1 VAVIGATGSIGPHVV
16 DELVARSVPVRV
28 VGRNEES
35 LSRLRAGRPEVETVV
50 ADVTTADGAKSAVDG
65 SEAVLY
71 TLGLP
76 YTKAAFS
83 TYPQIMELMVDA
95 ASAAGARR
103 LIQIAPVYAYG
114 PPQTRPV
121 TEDHPLEPSAVK
133 GRHRL
138 AQEQVTLGAHGASGL
153 ATLVLRLP
161 DFFGP
166 HTGGSGL
173 LDMAT
178 DAAIAGKRGMVL
190 GPVDVDHEW
199 VYTPDVAPVVADLLD
214 KPEVFGRAY
223 NMAGSGVTTARQV
236 VDEIYR
242 AAGQQPRILVMP
254 PWATRVVGLAVPV
267 MRELAEVS
275 YLLKTPVL
283 LDETRLATALGHP
296 VAHTSY
302 AQAAADVVAAR
313 RTLAG
318 SAR

>member
-1 VAVIGATGSIGPHVV
+1 
-16 DELVARSVPVRV
+16 
-28 VGRNEES
+28 
-35 LSRLRAGRPEVETVV
+35 
-50 ADVTTADGAKSAVDG
+50 
-65 SEAVLY
+65 
-71 TLGLP
+71 
-76 YTKAAFS
+76 
-83 TYPQIMELMVDA
+83 
-95 ASAAGARR
+95 
-103 LIQIAPVYAYG
+103 
-114 PPQTRPV
+114 
-121 TEDHPLEPSAVK
+121 
-133 GRHRL
+133 
-138 AQEQVTLGAHGASGL
+138 
-153 ATLVLRLP
+153 
-161 DFFGP
+161 
-166 HTGGSGL
+166 
-173 LDMAT
+173 
-178 DAAIAGKRGMVL
+178 
-190 GPVDVDHEW
+190 
-199 VYTPDVAPVVADLLD
+199 VVADLLD